1 MNIIQYDTWNNLFSK
16 NNEPLI
22 GRIVFKDKNTQAD
35 KDVYD
40 NNGNNI
46 GNIVY
51 VNGVTDYQ
59 VFLDA
64 SASYTAYLYQY
75 IGDGSFR
82 NDADESNWL
91 LIRTIDVIG
100 SNESESSNVSTTTVY
115 GIDALRSIDT
125 SNIKDGTTVA
135 VIGYY
140 EVDDCPLRYYR
151 WSNDSTLTID
161 GGIVVGSSS
170 SSSSGRWI
178 LNIPGDYIDVRWYGD
193 IPQSSTTGTV
203 YMSQR
208 ALAAQAAT
216 RYDKKVYFPSGIYIF
231 DGSNVVTTDK
241 DIFTDDDVIF
251 HCISANQTIIECAN
265 FTSASHSLFSAT
277 EVATTIDFTSDYIR
291 TSWIS
296 ANANDKVTA
305 NVRKAFIIDS
315 DTSYQLSNVNAIV
328 EQNIQLHRADLDNVT
343 ILSGHDFLSGGS
355 LSNMNLKDEWFNVK
369 DVSKYTFTKCSAN
382 SVDFNDMNFYIDVKN
397 ALNDSNY
404 GDLKGYSVNGKTLL
418 NDAVLTNAK
427 GSITVLNAAVSHSEL
442 KITLQE
448 GGSVSIVDSN
458 VELSGSC
465 AVLEITA
472 STVHDSTFTAIKTDI
487 SDCILNKNNFTVGS
501 SSTIDS
507 NFINDSTI
515 TVNATVD
522 GFYNY
527 IVTNNEWVSSTLKE
541 YSTVNATRNSRVT
554 GNVNMTFDDTYS
566 NVIALGQSFEWDNNG
581 DLNTETVT
589 IPYIGYDRDGTSLP
603 PWSDYD
609 NAVYYRDNE
618 QNAINNWGYA
628 NYYNGNSTSNTVYDG
643 RLMYKLTLNMN
654 QPWKY
659 PANSLN
665 AEITMS
671 TSCSDAFSTTSYNP
685 KVVRSITA
693 NESANGIKY
702 YNDWF
707 CGRLIAPTTADCTAT
722 IKYHIKRG

>member
-35 KDVYD
+35 KDVFD

-100 SNESESSNVSTTTVY
+100 STEAAEFNNVTVY

-125 SNIKDGTTVA
+125 TNIKDGTTVA

-140 EVDDCPLRYYR
+140 ETNDCPLRYYR
-151 WSNDSTLTID
+151 WSNDSTLTVD
-161 GGIVVGSSS
+161 GGVVVGSSS
-170 SSSSGRWI
+170 NQSGRWI
-178 LNIPGDYIDVRWYGD
+178 LNILGDYIDVRWYGD

-216 RYDKKVYFPSGIYIF
+216 RYDKKLYFPSGIYIF

-241 DIFTDDDVIF
+241 DMFTDDDVIF
-251 HCISANQTIIECAN
+251 HCISANKTIIECAN

-277 EVATTIDFTSDYIR
+277 EVATTIDFTADYIR

-296 ANANDKVTA
+296 ANKVTA
-305 NVRKAFIIDS
+305 NGRSAFIIDN
-315 DTSYQLSNVNAIV
+315 DTSYSLANVNAIV
-328 EQNIQLHRADLDNVT
+328 EQNIQLHSADLDNVT

-355 LSNMNLKDEWFNVK
+355 LSNMNLKDEWFKDK

-404 GDLKGYSVNGKTLL
+404 GDIKGYSLSNKTLL
-418 NDAVLTNAK
+418 NDAQLMNAK
-427 GSITVLNAAVSHSEL
+427 GSITILNAAVSHSEL

-472 STVHDSTFTAIKTDI
+472 TTVHDSIFTVTKADI
-487 SDCILNKNNFTVGS
+487 SDCILNKNNVTVGS

-507 NFINDSTI
+507 NLINGSTI
-515 TVNATVD
+515 TVNATDD

-527 IVTNNEWVSSTLKE
+527 SVTNNEWVDSTLKE

-554 GNVNMTFDDTYS
+554 GNVNMAFDDTYS
-566 NVIALGQSFEWDNNG
+566 NVIALGQLFQWDNNG
-581 DLNTETVT
+581 DLNTDIIT

-618 QNAINNWGYA
+618 HNAINNWGYA
-628 NYYNGNSTSNTVYDG
+628 NNYNGNATSNTVYDG
-643 RLMYKLTLNMN
+643 RLMYKLTLNMT

-659 PANSLN
+659 PANSIN
-665 AEITMS
+665 AEITLS
-671 TSCSDAFSTTSYNP
+671 TTYSDAFSTIDYAP

-693 NESANGIKY
+693 NELTKEGVKY

>member
-40 NNGNNI
+40 NNSNNI
-46 GNIVY
+46 GHIVY

-75 IGDGSFR
+75 IGNGSFR

-100 SNESESSNVSTTTVY
+100 SNESESTNISTTTVY

-140 EVDDCPLRYYR
+140 TVDDCPLRYYR
-151 WSNDSTLTID
+151 WSNDSSLTVD
-161 GGIVVGSSS
+161 GGVVVGSSS
-170 SSSSGRWI
+170 NQSGRWI
-178 LNIPGDYIDVRWYGD
+178 LDIPGDYIDVRWYGD

-216 RYDKKVYFPSGIYIF
+216 RYDKKLYFPSGIYIF

-241 DIFTDDDVIF
+241 EIFTDDNVVF
-251 HCISANQTIIECAN
+251 HCISANKTIIECAN
-265 FTSASHSLFSAT
+265 FISASHSLFNT
-277 EVATTIDFTSDYIR
+277 IEVATTIDFTADYIR
-291 TSWIS
+291 TSWI
-296 ANANDKVTA
+296 NDKVSA
-305 NVRKAFIIDS
+305 NVRKAFIIDN
-315 DTSYQLSNVNAIV
+315 DTSYHLSNVNAIV
-328 EQNIQLHRADLDNVT
+328 EQNIQLYSADLDNVT
-343 ILSGHDFLSGGS
+343 ILSGHNFLSGGS
-355 LSNMNLKDEWFNVK
+355 LSNMNLKDEWFKDK
-369 DVSKYTFTKCSAN
+369 DVSKYMFNKCSADSTSFRN
-382 SVDFNDMNFYIDVKN
+382 MNFYIDVKN
-397 ALNDSNY
+397 ALGDSNY
-404 GDLKGYSVNGKTLL
+404 GDVKGYSLSNKTLL
-418 NDAVLTNAK
+418 NDAQLMNAK

-465 AVLEITA
+465 TLLEITA
-472 STVHDSTFTAIKTDI
+472 STVHDSTLTAIKADI
-487 SDCILNKNNFTVGS
+487 SDCILNKNNVIVGS

-507 NFINDSTI
+507 NLINDSII

-527 IVTNNEWVSSTLKE
+527 SVTNNEWVNSRLKE
-541 YSTVNATRNSRVT
+541 YSTVNATRNSIVT
-554 GNVNMTFDDTYS
+554 GNVNMTFDDAYS
-566 NVIALGQSFEWDNNG
+566 NVSALGQSFEWDNNG
-581 DLNTETVT
+581 DLKTDIVT
-589 IPYIGYDRDGTSLP
+589 IPYIGFDRDSTSLP
-603 PWSDYD
+603 PWSDYA
-609 NAVYYRDNE
+609 NAVYYRDNGR
-618 QNAINNWGYA
+618 NAINNWGYA
-628 NYYNGNSTSNTVYDG
+628 NNYDGHSTANTIFDG
-643 RLMYKLTLNMN
+643 RLMYKLTLNMK
-654 QPWKY
+654 QPWNY
-659 PANSLN
+659 PANSIN
-665 AEITMS
+665 AEITLS
-671 TSCSDAFSTTSYNP
+671 TTYNDAFSTIDYAP
-685 KVVRSITA
+685 KVVRTITA
-693 NESANGIKY
+693 NELTNGIKY
-702 YNDWF
+702 YDDWF
-707 CGRLIAPTTADCTAT
+707 CGRLGAPITADCTAT

>member
-16 NNEPLI
+16 SNEPLI

-35 KDVYD
+35 KDVFD

-64 SASYTAYLYQY
+64 STSYTAYLYQY

-100 SNESESSNVSTTTVY
+100 STEAESNNVSTATVY

-125 SNIKDGTTVA
+125 SSLEDGTTVA

-140 EVDDCPLRYYR
+140 ETDDCPLRYYR
-151 WSNDSTLTID
+151 WSKDSTLTVD
-161 GGIVVGSSS
+161 GGVVVGSSS
-170 SSSSGRWI
+170 NQSGRWI
-178 LNIPGDYIDVRWYGD
+178 LDIPGDFIDVRWYGD

-208 ALAAQAAT
+208 ALAAQSAT
-216 RYDKKVYFPSGIYIF
+216 RYDKKLYFPSGIYIF

-241 DIFTDDDVIF
+241 DMFTDDDVIF
-251 HCISANQTIIECAN
+251 YCISANKTIIECAN

-291 TSWIS
+291 TSWIT
-296 ANANDKVTA
+296 DKVNA
-305 NVRKAFIIDS
+305 NVRKAFIIDN
-315 DTSYQLSNVNAIV
+315 DTSYSLANVNAIV
-328 EQNIQLHRADLDNVT
+328 EQNIQLHSADLDNVT

-355 LSNMNLKDEWFNVK
+355 LSNMNIKDEWFKDK
-369 DVSKYTFTKCSAN
+369 DVSNYTFNKCSADSTN
-382 SVDFNDMNFYIDVKN
+382 FRNMNFYIDVKN
-397 ALNDSNY
+397 ALGEPNY
-404 GDLKGYSVNGKTLL
+404 GDIKGYSLSNKTLL
-418 NDAVLTNAK
+418 NDAQLMNAK

-472 STVHDSTFTAIKTDI
+472 STVHDSTFTAIKADI
-487 SDCILNKNNFTVGS
+487 SDCILNTNNVTVGS

-507 NFINDSTI
+507 NLINDSTI

-527 IVTNNEWVSSTLKE
+527 SVTNNECVNSKLKE
-541 YSTVNATRNSRVT
+541 YSTVNATRNSIVT
-554 GNVNMTFDDTYS
+554 GNVNMMFDDTYS

-581 DLNTETVT
+581 DLNTDIVT

-603 PWSDYD
+603 PWSDHA

-628 NYYNGNSTSNTVYDG
+628 NNYNGNSTSNTVYDG
-643 RLMYKLTLNMN
+643 RLMYKLTLNMT
-654 QPWKY
+654 QPWIY
-659 PANSLN
+659 PANSIN
-665 AEITMS
+665 AEITLS
-671 TSCSDAFSTTSYNP
+671 TTYSDAFSAIDYAP
-685 KVVRSITA
+685 KVVRTITA
-693 NESANGIKY
+693 NESTNGIKY

-707 CGRLIAPTTADCTAT
+707 CGRLNAPTTADCTAT

>member
-46 GNIVY
+46 GHIVY
-51 VNGVTDYQ
+51 VNSVTDYQ

-100 SNESESSNVSTTTVY
+100 STEAESNNVSTATVY

-125 SNIKDGTTVA
+125 TNIKDGTTVA

-140 EVDDCPLRYYR
+140 ETDDCPLRYYR
-151 WSNDSTLTID
+151 WSNDSTLTVD
-161 GGIVVGSSS
+161 GGVVVGSSS
-170 SSSSGRWI
+170 NQSGRWI

-216 RYDKKVYFPSGIYIF
+216 RYDKKLYFPSGIYIF

-241 DIFTDDDVIF
+241 DMFTDDDVIF
-251 HCISANQTIIECAN
+251 HCISANKTIIECAN

-277 EVATTIDFTSDYIR
+277 EVATTIDFTADYIR

-296 ANANDKVTA
+296 ANTNDKVSA
-305 NVRKAFIIDS
+305 NVRKAFIIDN
-315 DTSYQLSNVNAIV
+315 DTSYHLSNVNAIV
-328 EQNIQLHRADLDNVT
+328 EQNIQLHRANLDNVT

-355 LSNMNLKDEWFNVK
+355 LSNMNIKDEWFKDK

-397 ALNDSNY
+397 ALGDSNY
-404 GDLKGYSVNGKTLL
+404 GDIKGYSLSNKTLL
-418 NDAVLTNAK
+418 NDAQLMNAK

-472 STVHDSTFTAIKTDI
+472 STVHDSTFTATKADI
-487 SDCILNKNNFTVGS
+487 SDCILNKNNITVGS

-541 YSTVNATRNSRVT
+541 YSDVNATRNSRVT

-566 NVIALGQSFEWDNNG
+566 NVIALGQSFQWDNNG
-581 DLNTETVT
+581 DLNTDIIN
-589 IPYIGYDRDGTSLP
+589 IPYIGYDRDGTSIP

-628 NYYNGNSTSNTVYDG
+628 NNYNGNSTSNTVYDG
-643 RLMYKLTLNMN
+643 RLMYKLTLNMT

-665 AEITMS
+665 AEITLS
-671 TSCSDAFSTTSYNP
+671 TTYSDAFSTTDYAP

-693 NESANGIKY
+693 NELTKGVKY

>member
-16 NNEPLI
+16 SNEPLI

-46 GNIVY
+46 GHIVY
-51 VNGVTDYQ
+51 VNCVTDYQ

-100 SNESESSNVSTTTVY
+100 SNEAESNNVSTATVY

-125 SNIKDGTTVA
+125 TNIKDGTTVA

-151 WSNDSTLTID
+151 WSNDSTLTVD
-161 GGIVVGSSS
+161 GGVVVGSSS
-170 SSSSGRWI
+170 NQSGRWI

-216 RYDKKVYFPSGIYIF
+216 RYDKNLYFPSGIYIF

-241 DIFTDDDVIF
+241 DMFTDDDVIF

-265 FTSASHSLFSAT
+265 FTSASHSLFST
-277 EVATTIDFTSDYIR
+277 IEVATTIDFTAEYIK
-291 TSWIS
+291 TSWLS
-296 ANANDKVTA
+296 DKVKANA
-305 NVRKAFIIDS
+305 RKAFIIDN
-315 DTSYQLSNVNAIV
+315 DTSYTLSNVNAIV
-328 EQNIQLHRADLDNVT
+328 EQNIQLHRANLDNVT

-355 LSNMNLKDEWFNVK
+355 LSNMNIKDEWFKDK
-369 DVSKYTFTKCSAN
+369 DVSKYTFNKCSADSTN
-382 SVDFNDMNFYIDVKN
+382 FSNMNFYIDVKN

-404 GDLKGYSVNGKTLL
+404 GDIKGYSVNGKTLL
-418 NDAVLTNAK
+418 NDAVIMNAK

-448 GGSVSIVDSN
+448 GGSVSIMDSN

-472 STVHDSTFTAIKTDI
+472 STVHDSTFTAIKADI

-507 NFINDSTI
+507 NLINDSTI

-527 IVTNNEWVSSTLKE
+527 IVTNNEWVLSTLKE

-566 NVIALGQSFEWDNNG
+566 NVIALGQSFQWDNNG
-581 DLNTETVT
+581 DLNTDIIT
-589 IPYIGYDRDGTSLP
+589 IPYIGYDRDGTTLP
-603 PWSDYD
+603 PWKDYD

-628 NYYNGNSTSNTVYDG
+628 NNYNGNSTSNTVYDG
-643 RLMYKLTLNMN
+643 RLMYKLTLNMT

-659 PANSLN
+659 PLNSIN
-665 AEITMS
+665 AEITLS
-671 TSCSDAFSTTSYNP
+671 TTYSDAFSTTDYAP
-685 KVVRSITA
+685 KVVRSITS
-693 NESANGIKY
+693 NETINGVKY

-707 CGRLIAPTTADCTAT
+707 CGRLIAPTTAECTAT